1 MPASNRPRAVWTGAI
16 SFGLVN
22 APVRMYTAIAEKDL
36 RFNQLHEADGGRIG
50 YVKVCKVD
58 NEPVPADEIVKG
70 YEVSKGEYVRM
81 TDEDFQAA
89 RGEQHRGIT
98 IHDFVPAEQ
107 IDPIYFERTYFLGP
121 EEGPGEAIYALLVE
135 AMQRSGLSAIA
146 TYVHH
151 DRENLACLRVRD
163 GVITLEKMFFDDEVR
178 SVDGIVPSET
188 KVDKKQLKMA
198 EDLIGG
204 LHVRLRARALPG
216 HLPRAAARDRR
227 AEAPGQDDEDA
238 RARRDPDRARSAGR
252 ADRLAR
258 RRPQGPGGHEEEG
271 GWRRSRGRRQPPGS
285 SGARRPSRTTP
296 RPRAAPTG
304 VALSSW
310 STWSSARGPLD
321 HRRVTPAAVGDHQ
334 ADRTAHA
341 AAAASAPIPAAD
353 QLNPDRW
360 DTTLTLGSTTARCS
374 DRRGVGS
381 VAGRPTWVIPAWPP
395 PRTADGWSPTT
406 LVESPAPA
414 VCRSPPLRS
423 GPRRHVVIW
432 QRGRSWR
439 PSFRGCATGSLSL
452 ISAGG

>member
-36 RFNQLHEADGGRIG
+36 RFNQLHETDGGRIG

-198 EDLIGG
+198 EDLIGAYTSDFEPERYQDTYRE
-204 LHVRLRARALPG
+204 RLLAIVEQKRQGKTTKTPE
-216 HLPRAAARDRR
+216 P
-227 AEAPGQDDEDA
+227 AEAPTAPDLLAALTASLDVA
-238 RARRDPDRARSAGR
+238 RKDRAATKKK
-252 ADRLAR
+252 APA
-258 RRPQGPGGHEEEG
+258 
-271 GWRRSRGRRQPPGS
+271 
-285 SGARRPSRTTP
+285 T
-296 RPRAAPTG
+296 RPRAK
-304 VALSSW
+304 
-310 STWSSARGPLD
+310 
-321 HRRVTPAAVGDHQ
+321 
-334 ADRTAHA
+334 A
-341 AAAASAPIPAAD
+341 AAAGGQRKSA
-353 QLNPDRW
+353 
-360 DTTLTLGSTTARCS
+360 
-374 DRRGVGS
+374 
-381 VAGRPTWVIPAWPP
+381 
-395 PRTADGWSPTT
+395 
-406 LVESPAPA
+406 
-414 VCRSPPLRS
+414 
-423 GPRRHVVIW
+423 
-432 QRGRSWR
+432 
-439 PSFRGCATGSLSL
+439 
-452 ISAGG
+452 